1 MLPEG
6 GGSVYLTAGAWR
18 FVPGT
23 QDPAAV
29 AWGYYKDMAAGP
41 TVSGFGQLS
50 ISTSSSF
57 NDTTQMYGAGYLEA
71 ALTQERIWSHTNNAM
86 AWISSQ
92 FKGGVIPQNVKD
104 FFATQDAWTR
114 AQIASNSSDH
124 WVGMGSILAQF
135 DGMVAG
141 YTALAPANETLTLFQ
156 LQSVGAIGDYID
168 LITALSPA
176 DRPQYDNMT
185 DAELM
190 TFVRKN
196 NHCSALVKVTG
207 DLSEL
212 YFAHV
217 AWFIFQSMTRIFKHY
232 NFALNQVAV
241 AGRQMSFSSLVFAP
255 APRKKRPG
263 KRMQRALTTT
273 PTPRTPPKTVTPPTS
288 AAWTTGTRCG
298 RLALR
303 CLRRQTTSSTTPFT

>member
-1 MLPEG
+1 
-6 GGSVYLTAGAWR
+6 
-18 FVPGT
+18 
-23 QDPAAV
+23 
-29 AWGYYKDMAAGP
+29 
-41 TVSGFGQLS
+41 
-50 ISTSSSF
+50 
-57 NDTTQMYGAGYLEA
+57 
-71 ALTQERIWSHTNNAM
+71 M

-104 FFATQDAWTR
+104 FFAAQDAWTR
-114 AQIASNSSDH
+114 AQIASNASDH

-141 YTALAPANETLTLFQ
+141 YTALAPANETLSLFQ
-156 LQSVGAIGDYID
+156 LQSVGAIGDYLD

-212 YFAHV
+212 FFAHV
-217 AWFIFQSMTRIFKHY
+217 AWFIFQSMTCVWR
-232 NFALNQVAV
+232 
-241 AGRQMSFSSLVFAP
+241 AP
-255 APRKKRPG
+255 QTAPR
-263 KRMQRALTTT
+263 A
-273 PTPRTPPKTVTPPTS
+273 
-288 AAWTTGTRCG
+288 
-298 RLALR
+298 
-303 CLRRQTTSSTTPFT
+303 QTKNAP

>member
-1 MLPEG
+1 MRTAVVVSLLLGVSAILPEG
-6 GGSVYLTAGAWR
+6 GGSVYLDASGKWSFVSGA
-18 FVPGT
+18 

-50 ISTSSSF
+50 ISTSATF

-104 FFATQDAWTR
+104 FFVTQDQWTR
-114 AQIASNSSDH
+114 AQIASNTSDH

-141 YTALAPANETLTLFQ
+141 YMALAPANETLTLFQ
-156 LQSVGAIGDYID
+156 LQSVGAIGDYLD

-185 DAELM
+185 DSELM
-190 TFVRKN
+190 AFVRKN

-212 YFAHV
+212 FFAHV

-232 NFALNQVAV
+232 NFALNQAAV
-241 AGRQMSFSSLVFAP
+241 AGRQMSFSSYP
-255 APRKKRPG
+255 AYLCTFPG
-263 KRMQRALTTT
+263 PPPPPPACARA
-273 PTPRTPPKTVTPPTS
+273 RTKLHTH
-288 AAWTTGTRCG
+288 R
-298 RLALR
+298 
-303 CLRRQTTSSTTPFT
+303 F